1 LEVNNILQGGYFKT
15 ELTLSST
22 LPEGE
27 WIKRQEE
34 VQKEENKKD
43 EYNKSV
49 IILAVPDG
57 GVVIGDI
64 IAPELGLKLDV
75 IVSRKIGAPFNPE
88 LAIGAVIS
96 RIAIFK

>member
-1 LEVNNILQGGYFKT
+1 
-15 ELTLSST
+15 

-49 IILAVPDG
+49 IILAVQ
-57 GVVIGDI
+57 V
-64 IAPELGLKLDV
+64 E
-75 IVSRKIGAPFNPE
+75 S
-88 LAIGAVIS
+88 
-96 RIAIFK
+96 